1 MAHSFVNLLTH
12 MIFGTKRR
20 KPYIAEEIRSDLFAY
35 MGGIIRELGGKPI
48 IVNGMIDH
56 VHLLVGMPATRTP
69 ADVLRVLKTNS
80 SRWVH
85 ERWPHRTEF
94 AWQSGYGLF
103 SVSESNRQKL
113 FQYIQTQ
120 EEHHKTVSFEEE

>member
-1 MAHSFVNLLTH
+1 MAHSFVKLLTH

-20 KPYIAEEIRSDLFAY
+20 KPYIADEIRAELFAY
-35 MGGIIRELGGKPI
+35 MGGIIRELDGKPI

-56 VHLLVGMPATRTP
+56 VHLLVGMPA
-69 ADVLRVLKTNS
+69 DVLRVLKTNS

-85 ERWPHRTEF
+85 EGWPHRTEF

-120 EEHHKTVSFEEE
+120 EEHHKTVSF